1 MLVSTPDWV
10 KDAVFYQIFPDRFAR
25 DDEDD
30 SAGAAGAGVV
40 FQQWGSEPTTYG
52 FQGGNL
58 AGVERRLDYL
68 VDLGINAIYFNPIFS
83 SAANHRYIAHDFF
96 QVDPL
101 LGGNAGFDR
110 FLAAAHRRGIRVVLD
125 GVFNHCSRG
134 LFQFHHLLETGAES
148 PFADWFH
155 VHEWPVNAY
164 VPGQTPNYSAW
175 WGIPSLP
182 KFNTDNPAVR
192 EFLWSV
198 GTYWLERGI
207 DGWRL
212 DVPDEIDDD
221 AFWQE
226 FRRRCK
232 AVNPDAYIVGE
243 LWKPAQRWLK
253 GDQFDAQMNYM
264 FTRAIFGYLIGR
276 RLDQTQTIT
285 MGYGRVQMLNG
296 QGFARELNH
305 IFNEMYHPE
314 IVLAQLNMLGSHDT
328 PRFMTLA
335 NEDLVTA
342 KLAFLCQMTAPGAP
356 NVYYGDEIGMTG
368 RTDPHCRRAFPWQAP
383 DTWQTG
389 LREDVKRLVALRHRS
404 AALRRGAFRILLAD
418 RTTCVYERQ
427 LGEERVVVA
436 LNPSRQPSTFILS
449 GAGAGP
455 LIEESVGAA
464 LGETIADGRTV
475 TMPPRSGRVWSTTAG
490 GPPLPSE

>member
-1 MLVSTPDWV
+1 MY
-10 KDAVFYQIFPDRFAR
+10 KRQ
-25 DDEDD
+25 
-30 SAGAAGAGVV
+30 
-40 FQQWGSEPTTYG
+40 
-52 FQGGNL
+52 
-58 AGVERRLDYL
+58 
-68 VDLGINAIYFNPIFS
+68 
-83 SAANHRYIAHDFF
+83 
-96 QVDPL
+96 
-101 LGGNAGFDR
+101 
-110 FLAAAHRRGIRVVLD
+110 
-125 GVFNHCSRG
+125 
-134 LFQFHHLLETGAES
+134 
-148 PFADWFH
+148 
-155 VHEWPVNAY
+155 
-164 VPGQTPNYSAW
+164 
-175 WGIPSLP
+175 
-182 KFNTDNPAVR
+182 
-192 EFLWSV
+192 
-198 GTYWLERGI
+198 
-207 DGWRL
+207 
-212 DVPDEIDDD
+212 
-221 AFWQE
+221 
-226 FRRRCK
+226 
-232 AVNPDAYIVGE
+232 
-243 LWKPAQRWLK
+243 
-253 GDQFDAQMNYM
+253 
-264 FTRAIFGYLIGR
+264 
-276 RLDQTQTIT
+276 
-285 MGYGRVQMLNG
+285 G

-490 GPPLPSE
+490 GPPLSSE